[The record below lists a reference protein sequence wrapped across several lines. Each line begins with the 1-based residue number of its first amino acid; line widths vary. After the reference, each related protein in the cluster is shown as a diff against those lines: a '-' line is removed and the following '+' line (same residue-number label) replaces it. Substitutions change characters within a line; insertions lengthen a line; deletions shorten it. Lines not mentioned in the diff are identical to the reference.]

1 MAEGLTK
8 ALKQIK
14 GILTMEDAKIVNLY
28 WERDEKAI
36 KATAEK
42 YGAYCHSVAYQ
53 IVNDDEDAAECVN
66 DTYLK
71 AWDSMPPHRPKIL
84 RTFLAKITRNLA
96 FNLYKHYHAEKRGRG
111 QMPAVLDELSEIVS
125 GNAYGMESPE
135 AAYER
140 RELMAQI
147 EAFLREMPKEK
158 RVMFVRRYWYADSVT
173 QIAKRLNTNPNR
185 VSVTLARL
193 RKTLHERLSERG
205 YDL

>member
-1 MAEGLTK
+1 
-8 ALKQIK
+8 
-14 GILTMEDAKIVNLY
+14 MEDARIVQMY
-28 WERDEKAI
+28 WDRDEKAI
-36 KATAEK
+36 EATAQK

-96 FNLYKHYHAEKRGRG
+96 FNLYKHHHAEKRGSG
-111 QMPAVLDELSEIVS
+111 QFTLILDELSEVVS
-125 GNAYGMESPE
+125 GNAQTVDSPE
-135 AAYER
+135 T
-140 RELMAQI
+140 ELLHKELLKEI
-147 EAFLREMPKEK
+147 ETFLRELPCEK
-158 RVMFVRRYWYADSVT
+158 RVMFIRRYWYADGVA
-173 QIAKRLNTNPNR
+173 QIADRLKTTPNR

-193 RKTLHERLSERG
+193 RKALHERLSERG

>member
-1 MAEGLTK
+1 
-8 ALKQIK
+8 
-14 GILTMEDAKIVNLY
+14 MEDAGIVKLY

-36 KATAEK
+36 EATAEK

-111 QMPAVLDELSEIVS
+111 QMPAVLDELSELVS
-125 GNAYGMESPE
+125 GNAHGLETPE

-140 RELMAQI
+140 RELLEQI
-147 EAFLREMPKEK
+147 EAFLREMPWEK

-173 QIAKRLNTNPNR
+173 QIAKRLKTNPNR

-193 RKTLHERLSERG
+193 RKALHERLSERG